1 MQHKNTNELTA
12 QSALE
17 DIKLMD
23 NIILQTLKG
32 NKTERVPVAPFINV
46 NYVDEFFGK
55 HNMDRVEKTIEIYDH
70 FGFDIIFRNS
80 TVNYLNEAALSSA
93 KWQVKETRKD
103 ISDGGDYDITTVITT
118 PEKQLRQIKQYR
130 TNTPFEVVEASL
142 EYFIKDED
150 DFAQFVKY
158 QPAVP
163 QYDGSDT
170 ARARKALGDRGCIAP
185 WAQGVFNMVSMH
197 RKLDDL
203 LLDPYLN
210 PVFYHEM
217 MDYFGQRMFE
227 VIKQYQKNGADMVS
241 CGGNVA
247 AGGVVGPDY
256 FKEHI
261 LPSEAAFF
269 KKINSLG
276 LYSIYH
282 NCGDA
287 SRLLPLYP
295 EIGMSMYESL
305 TPPPYGDTDLEF
317 AFSVMPK
324 DITLSG
330 GFDQIS
336 LLRKGSAA
344 DIRSTV
350 RKMMETVK
358 KRGNFIMAATDY
370 FNENTPEDNV
380 FEFVRAA
387 KEFGEY

>member
-1 MQHKNTNELTA
+1 
-12 QSALE
+12 
-17 DIKLMD
+17 MD

-32 NKTERVPVAPFINV
+32 EKTSRVPVAPFINV
-46 NYVDEFFGK
+46 NYVDEFFGQ
-55 HNMDRVEKTIEIYDH
+55 HNMDRVIKTIEIYDH

-80 TVNYLNEAALSSA
+80 TVNYLDESALDSE
-93 KWQVKETRKD
+93 KWQVTDTRTD
-103 ISDGGDYDITTVITT
+103 LNDGNYDVMTVITT

-130 TNTPFEVVEASL
+130 KNTPFEIVEASV
-142 EYFIKDED
+142 EYFIKNED

-158 QPAVP
+158 QPPVP
-163 QYDGSDT
+163 QYDCSDT
-170 ARARKALGDRGCIAP
+170 ARARKILGDRGCIAP

-227 VIKQYQKNGADMVS
+227 VIKQYQENGADMVS

-247 AGGVVGPDY
+247 AGGVVGADY
-256 FKEHI
+256 FAEHI
-261 LPSEAAFF
+261 LPSEKAFF
-269 KKINSLG
+269 AKINETG

-287 SRLLPLYP
+287 SHLLPLYP
-295 EIGMSMYESL
+295 KIGMSMYESL
-305 TPPPYGDTDLEF
+305 TPAPYGDTDLEY
-317 AFSVMPK
+317 ALGVMPK
-324 DITLSG
+324 QITLSG

-336 LLRKGSAA
+336 LLRYGSTQE
-344 DIRSTV
+344 IRSTV
-350 RKMMETVK
+350 KRMMETVK

-370 FNENTPEDNV
+370 FNENTPEDKV
-380 FEFVRAA
+380 FEFVKAA
-387 KEFGEY
+387 REFGEY